1 MYLTRME
8 LDMRRKKTM
17 LAFANRRL
25 FHGAVESAFEGER
38 KRRLWRIDRLENTC
52 YILIVS
58 EDKPNLQSAF
68 EQFGPYQKEA
78 YWETKQYDTLLD
90 RVENGSTWQFRL
102 IANPTISS
110 SKDRNKTADN
120 NSEKL
125 KTNISEQEQSKKQ
138 SEKKRGTVYAHNVER
153 FQRDWFIKKAEKNG
167 FYVENQDFSIV
178 QSQWMQF
185 TKRQEKNRVSFI
197 SVTYEGILTVTDKDA
212 FIKALTEGI
221 GREKAYGMGMLTII
235 KAANT

>member
-125 KTNISEQEQSKKQ
+125 KTNISEQEQSK
-138 SEKKRGTVYAHNVER
+138 
-153 FQRDWFIKKAEKNG
+153 DI
-167 FYVENQDFSIV
+167 
-178 QSQWMQF
+178 M
-185 TKRQEKNRVSFI
+185 
-197 SVTYEGILTVTDKDA
+197 
-212 FIKALTEGI
+212 
-221 GREKAYGMGMLTII
+221 
-235 KAANT
+235 